1 MNSKQML
8 TSPIFILGSHKSG
21 SSLLR
26 SLLDDHPELFV
37 VPIETHYFQYTGYW
51 VDYKLRPSSPKVM
64 NKKDIIDSLTKL
76 VHYRNVSE
84 DPYADSIVS
93 GLINASKFQ
102 SFIENS
108 DWNTSSELFSI
119 YMAGLYLAFTGKNFD
134 NHLRVVEKSTEN
146 AEYAILLHEMFPDS
160 RFLHIVRN
168 PYAALVAIRR
178 YKSVGDR
185 YPFLKDAIFSLKN
198 SYYHLYRN
206 QTFLKNYKIVKYE
219 DLLTFPEKIMREIA
233 DFLEIEFTEVL
244 LQPSNFGR
252 NWSGNSTSNTNFN
265 QISSAPLNNWKN
277 YINHLEISLVN
288 SILEPVLSL
297 FEYEKIEPKQ
307 QKYFPVQGEQ
317 LETYIKN
324 RALFWMN

>member
-1 MNSKQML
+1 M
-8 TSPIFILGSHKSG
+8 F
-21 SSLLR
+21 
-26 SLLDDHPELFV
+26 
-37 VPIETHYFQYTGYW
+37 
-51 VDYKLRPSSPKVM
+51 KVAVGHS
-64 NKKDIIDSLTKL
+64 NDPDSLEAINETIEQCQQSL
-76 VHYRNVSE
+76 DGEIPQAGILFAAIDFEHSLILQRINETFPNIELIGGTTDGEVSSVLEFQQDSITLMLFCSDEIEIRASIGRNVSE

-198 SYYHLYRN
+198 YYYHLY
-206 QTFLKNYKIVKYE
+206 Y
-219 DLLTFPEKIMREIA
+219 DLQYT
-233 DFLEIEFTEVL
+233 
-244 LQPSNFGR
+244 
-252 NWSGNSTSNTNFN
+252 
-265 QISSAPLNNWKN
+265 
-277 YINHLEISLVN
+277 
-288 SILEPVLSL
+288 
-297 FEYEKIEPKQ
+297 EYESDK
-307 QKYFPVQGEQ
+307 
-317 LETYIKN
+317 
-324 RALFWMN
+324 